1 MSASTSP
8 CLGVDATVP
17 AVVEWEYEDVKHY
30 LARPDPK
37 VDNITLK
44 IRINDSRALVEILFP
59 INLKG
64 VSSLSVV
71 IVSVQ
76 PSSIA
81 SFESTSVS
89 TVPDAV
95 QDKFSGPVT
104 RLSFQVNKCLEIL
117 APVAV
122 KEPLAPTRSQSG
134 IVLDALRT
142 LADVTSFY
150 VYIEASQLSKSQLQ
164 YIRDAVSQSRL
175 KPSHDQ
181 HDLASMY
188 RGAGAKIVN
197 LSPQTQDAPPSY
209 NETEPPP
216 PAPPINERKRRRV
229 DSQDGDNEIIR
240 IWAEL
245 KARDE
250 RDRLVQLELST
261 LKQENRSLKE
271 DLGQLRQQ
279 VATFHNDLN
288 TLKQDI
294 EQLQGEDTQNSLALE
309 GYDTRLVELRDDLED
324 LDAKVDSIQEH
335 RDENGVAQ
343 SFLDKVRS
351 DVYDDIVSRLTG

>member
-1 MSASTSP
+1 MSASISS
-8 CLGVDATVP
+8 CLDVDVTVP
-17 AVVEWEYEDVKHY
+17 AVVEWENEDVTHY

-44 IRINDSRALVEILFP
+44 IRINDSRALVELRLP

-64 VSSLSVV
+64 VNSLSVV

-81 SFESTSVS
+81 SFNSTSVS
-89 TVPDAV
+89 TVPEAV
-95 QDKFSGPVT
+95 QDKFSGPIT
-104 RLSFQVNKCLEIL
+104 RLNFQVNKCLEML
-117 APVAV
+117 APKAI

-142 LADVTSFY
+142 LIGVTSFS
-150 VYIEASQLSKSQLQ
+150 VYIEAAKLSKSQLQ
-164 YIRDAVSQSRL
+164 YISDAVSQSRL
-175 KPSHDQ
+175 TPSHDQ

-188 RGAGAKIVN
+188 RGAGAKIVH
-197 LSPQTQDAPPSY
+197 LSSQIQDAPPSY
-209 NETEPPP
+209 DETEPPP
-216 PAPPINERKRRRV
+216 PAAPFNEKKRRRV
-229 DSQDGDNEIIR
+229 DSEHGDNDIVR

-250 RDRLVQLELST
+250 RDRLVQQELSA

-279 VATFHNDLN
+279 VTTFHNDLS
-288 TLKQDI
+288 TLKQDV
-294 EQLQGEDTQNSLALE
+294 EQLQGQDTQNSLVLE
-309 GYDTRLVELRDDLED
+309 GYDTRIVELRDDLED

>member
-1 MSASTSP
+1 MSAFTSP
-8 CLGVDATVP
+8 CLDVNVTVP
-17 AVVEWEYEDVKHY
+17 AVVAWENDDVTHY
-30 LARPDPK
+30 IARPDPK

-44 IRINDSRALVEILFP
+44 IRINDSRALVELRFP

-64 VSSLSVV
+64 VNSLSVV

-81 SFESTSVS
+81 SFNSTSVS
-89 TVPDAV
+89 PVPDAV
-95 QDKFSGPVT
+95 QDKLSGPVT
-104 RLSFQVNKCLEIL
+104 CLSFQVNKCLEIL

-134 IVLDALRT
+134 IVLDALRAF
-142 LADVTSFY
+142 ADVTSFN
-150 VYIEASQLSKSQLQ
+150 VYIEAAKLSKSQLQ
-164 YIRDAVSQSRL
+164 YINDSVSQSRL
-175 KPSHDQ
+175 TPSHDQ
-181 HDLASMY
+181 YDLASMY

-197 LSPQTQDAPPSY
+197 LSPQVQDAPPSY
-209 NETEPPP
+209 DETEPPP
-216 PAPPINERKRRRV
+216 PAAPISERKRRRV
-229 DSQDGDNEIIR
+229 DSEDGNNEIIR

-250 RDRLVQLELST
+250 RDRLVQQELSA
-261 LKQENRSLKE
+261 LKQKNLSFKE
-271 DLGQLRQQ
+271 ELGQLRQQ
-279 VATFHNDLN
+279 VTTFHNDLS
-288 TLKQDI
+288 TLKQDV
-294 EQLQGEDTQNSLALE
+294 EQLQGQDTQNSLVLE